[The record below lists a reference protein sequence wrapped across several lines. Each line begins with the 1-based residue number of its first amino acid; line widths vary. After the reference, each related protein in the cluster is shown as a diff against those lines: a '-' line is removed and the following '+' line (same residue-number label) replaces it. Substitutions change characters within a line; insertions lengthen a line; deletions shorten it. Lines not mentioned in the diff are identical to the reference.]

1 MNLQWRLAVVLVLVL
16 CFALPVLAH
25 VPVCAEGNYELNT
38 ALPVENPTK
47 SYVLYGHLHEA
58 DDVAWYQLRMD
69 PGDRLV
75 LSLMTPG
82 YNASVP
88 DLIVMNPGTD
98 PSSEGLL
105 ELPKMFSVPQGYE
118 ATIIRGITPRN
129 AAYEPFS
136 PSAVFEVASYTREI
150 TTPGVYYVAVVSP
163 ADETRY
169 SLGVGYVEEFAPME
183 WVLVPSGVISTHLWE
198 GQSILAILTPFLAV
212 VVLGFIVIARRSKRK
227 GLLLT
232 YPSWL
237 ATIAGLCY
245 LGGAAITLVQMV
257 RALAVTGP
265 SSSIALTLIFAI
277 IPLLLGVWALRIG
290 RSSSQWTMQ
299 VRATLLLIGLLGL
312 VFWAGLIIGPV
323 LAIGAAVLP
332 EHLPYIQPARK

>member
-1 MNLQWRLAVVLVLVL
+1 MNLQWRLAVVLVLAL
-16 CFALPVLAH
+16 CFAHPILAH
-25 VPVCAEGNYELNT
+25 VPVSAEENYKLST
-38 ALPVENPTK
+38 AFPVENPTK

-58 DDVAWYQLRMD
+58 GGIAWYQFRMN
-69 PGDRLV
+69 PGDRLE

-88 DLIVMNPGTD
+88 DLIVMSPGTVL
-98 PSSEGLL
+98 SSEGLS
-105 ELPKMFSVPQGYE
+105 ELPKTFSVPQGYE
-118 ATIIRGITPRN
+118 VTIIRGITPRN
-129 AAYEPFS
+129 AAYEPFN
-136 PSAVFEVASYTREI
+136 PSAVFEVASYTQEI
-150 TTPGVYYVAVVSP
+150 TTPGVYYVAVVNP

-169 SLGVGYVEEFAPME
+169 SLGVGYVEGFTPLE
-183 WVLVPSGVISTHLWE
+183 WVLVPAGVLSTHLWE

-212 VVLGFIVIARRSKRK
+212 VVLGFIVIARRGKRK
-227 GLLLT
+227 GLLIT

-245 LGGAAITLVQMV
+245 LGGAAIMLVQMV

-265 SSSIALTLIFAI
+265 SSSIAITLVFAL
-277 IPLLLGVWALRIG
+277 IPIVLGIWALRIG
-290 RSSSQWTMQ
+290 RSSTLGTMQ
-299 VRATLLLIGLLGL
+299 VRGILLLIGILGL

-332 EHLPYIQPARK
+332 ERLPSLLPTRK